1 MRPIQTI
8 AAAALLMAIAISAAA
23 PPAQA
28 SIPARVAP
36 LQSALKELHLYSGFV
51 DGVRGPLTRHGIVAL
66 QRRRGLHV
74 DGIAGPETRRA
85 LGWRGRPGL
94 GSRVMGYGDRGW
106 DVAALQFLLQRA
118 GHGPGRADGLFGP
131 LTRAA
136 VVRGQE
142 ASGIA
147 VDGLAGPETI
157 RSLRTGAGGDHGSA
171 PTGPVRFLR
180 PVPGPIGSPFGAPRN
195 GYTHTGVDFPEPE
208 GTPIRA
214 AGVGTVIYAAYNG
227 GGYGNLVVIQ
237 HRLGYTSWYG
247 HMSEIAAHVGEDV
260 VGGTLIGYV
269 GQTGDATG
277 PHLHFEV
284 RHYDTPINPVPLL
297 LSAVASSAPGK
308 SGGIEPEECAGERRP
323 SRRPPPGSDW
333 IARERLCR

>member
-1 MRPIQTI
+1 MRPIRAVGAAGLITI
-8 AAAALLMAIAISAAA
+8 FLAATAA
-23 PPAQA
+23 PAQA
-28 SIPARVAP
+28 SIPARVAA
-36 LQSALKELHLYSGFV
+36 LQSALQALHLYSGFV
-51 DGVRGPLTRHGIVAL
+51 DGVRGPLTRRGIVAL

-74 DGIAGPETRRA
+74 DGIAGPRTRRA

-94 GSRVMGYGDRGW
+94 GSRVIRYGDRGW

-118 GHGPGRADGLFGP
+118 GDGPGRADGLFGP

-136 VVRGQE
+136 VLRAQE
-142 ASGIA
+142 NAGIS
-147 VDGLAGPETI
+147 VDGLAGPQTI
-157 RSLRTGAGGDHGSA
+157 RALRAGAGGDNGEA

-180 PVPGPIGSPFGAPRN
+180 PVPGPIGSPFGAPRV
-195 GYTHTGVDFPEPE
+195 GHTHRGVDFPEPE
-208 GTPIRA
+208 GTPIGA
-214 AGVGTVIYAAYNG
+214 AGVGTVIYASYNG

-247 HMSEIAAHVGEDV
+247 HMSRITAYVGEHV
-260 VGGTLIGYV
+260 VGGTGIGYV
-269 GQTGDATG
+269 GSTGDATG

-297 LSAVASSAPGK
+297 LSAVASSAPGGVPRPK
-308 SGGIEPEECAGERRP
+308 AEECTGKPGPARK
-323 SRRPPPGSDW
+323 PPPGSDW